1 MAKNNVFANL
11 KSMSDMSYLLDP
23 SVSASSEGSNNAS
36 EGNVNE
42 TIANIED
49 LIPFENHP
57 FRVDTEDENFLQL
70 VDSIKENG
78 LIEPILVRP
87 KGDKKEIIAG
97 HRRTLASKIAG
108 LKQVPVVNRVLD
120 NYEATII
127 MVHSNFYRDKI
138 LISEKAKAYR
148 MCMEAEKHQGKKGV
162 DTAALIGKDQ
172 DSKRQVYRYIRL
184 SYLSD
189 ALLEFLDNG
198 KIPMIIGGEL
208 SYLDQESQ
216 DNLLHFIEE
225 YSIYPTLEQAK
236 ILRKK
241 QEETKKSVSYEEI
254 VAELT
259 TSLKKKMS
267 NNVSFKKKDLQEFFD
282 DDTNAEY
289 MSNVILVLLSKYRD
303 GEFDGIVDESE
314 FQGKGI

>member
-11 KSMSDMSYLLDP
+11 KGMSDMSYLLDP
-23 SVSASSEGSNNAS
+23 SVSDFSGDINDVPERNA
-36 EGNVNE
+36 NE
-42 TIANIED
+42 AIENIED

-57 FRVDTEDENFLQL
+57 FHVDAEDENFLQL

-87 KGDKKEIIAG
+87 KGNKKEIISG
-97 HRRTLASKIAG
+97 HRRALASKIAG

-120 NYEATII
+120 DYEATII

-148 MCMEAEKHQGKKGV
+148 MCMEAEKHQGKKGI
-162 DTAALIGKDQ
+162 DTAALIGKDH

-198 KIPMIIGGEL
+198 KIPMVIGGEL
-208 SYLDQESQ
+208 SYLDRESQ

-225 YSIYPTLEQAK
+225 YTIYPTLEQAK
-236 ILRKK
+236 ALRKK
-241 QEETKKSVSYEEI
+241 QEGTQKSVSYEEI

-267 NNVSFKKKDLQEFFD
+267 NNVSFKKKDLQEFFA

-303 GEFDGIVDESE
+303 GEFEGIVDESE
-314 FQGKGI
+314 FNVKDN